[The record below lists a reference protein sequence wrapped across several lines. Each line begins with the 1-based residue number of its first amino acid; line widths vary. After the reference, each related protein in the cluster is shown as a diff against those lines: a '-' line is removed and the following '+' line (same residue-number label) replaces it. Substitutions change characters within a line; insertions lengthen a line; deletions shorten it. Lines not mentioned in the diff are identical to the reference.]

1 MGEFSIGRVDVS
13 SCASTPAEPTDL
25 AEVAEDE
32 RSRLLLRDK
41 AGNSWASL
49 PSFFIAVFL
58 LCSLRRQVSL
68 LRQPS
73 SLLSRP
79 DFFLAKRRRSLGTA
93 ASFVDLLRLAAV
105 FLCKKSP
112 HFSSKVSFLFIMQI
126 LKVFDLITDRI
137 HTQTHTFNSSVHHH
151 STIRSILICDA
162 LKHNSN
168 CVYRPQ
174 GLN

>member
-1 MGEFSIGRVDVS
+1 MFLDKLNHSKRRLLQIMVLIIFQNIWPKSWYVSLHILPKVMGEFSIGRVDVS

-41 AGNSWASL
+41 AGNSWPSL
-49 PSFFIAVFL
+49 PSFFIAAFL

-79 DFFLAKRRRSLGTA
+79 DFFLAKRRRSLGTT

-105 FLCKKSP
+105 FLCKK
-112 HFSSKVSFLFIMQI
+112 VN
-126 LKVFDLITDRI
+126 T
-137 HTQTHTFNSSVHHH
+137 VH
-151 STIRSILICDA
+151 
-162 LKHNSN
+162 
-168 CVYRPQ
+168 
-174 GLN
+174 